1 MKPSTLIA
9 CLATGLAGAA
19 LAGPAAADYPQRA
32 ITLVVPYAAGGTN
45 DTLSRII
52 GEHLAKTLGRP
63 VLIENDAGAA
73 GTLAARRVAR
83 ATPDGHTLIMGNMG
97 THAVAVSHYRSLGY
111 QPQADFTP
119 IGLTASVPA
128 VVVARRDFTGTTLT
142 DLKAVLR
149 SRPEGLSEAHIG
161 VGSPTHTFCTL
172 LHGLMG
178 TRAVRVAYRGGSQ
191 AMSDLVG
198 GHADFSCISLSG
210 AIAQINAGSVKA
222 LAVATRERVGII
234 PAVPTAAES
243 GLPGFEVSTW
253 NGLFA
258 PRGLPPAI
266 RDRLSAAMD
275 AALADPGVQARLLEL
290 GFVLPAPAER
300 GGEVLGSLVAREI
313 PRWAKVLQEGGIAP
327 D

>member
-1 MKPSTLIA
+1 MKPAVLIA
-9 CLATGLAGAA
+9 CLLSGLASTA
-19 LAGPAAADYPQRA
+19 LADAASQFPQRA

-52 GEHLAKTLGRP
+52 GEYLAKTLGRP

-83 ATPDGHTLIMGNMG
+83 AVPDGHTLIMGNMG
-97 THAVAVSHYRSLGY
+97 THAVAVSQYRSLGY
-111 QPQADFTP
+111 QPLTDFTP
-119 IGLTASVPA
+119 IGLVASVPA
-128 VVVARRDFTGTTLT
+128 VVVARRDFPGTTLA

-149 SRPEGLSEAHIG
+149 AKPEGLSEAHIG

-210 AIAQINAGSVKA
+210 AVSQINSGSLKA
-222 LAVATRERVGII
+222 LAVAARERVGII

-266 RDRLSAAMD
+266 RDKLSVAID
-275 AALADPGVQARLLEL
+275 QALGDPGVQARLVEL
-290 GFVLPAPAER
+290 GFVLPTPAER
-300 GGEVLGSLVAREI
+300 GGEVLGELVAREI
-313 PRWAKVLQEGGIAP
+313 PRWSAVLKAAGIAP
-327 D
+327 E

>member
-1 MKPSTLIA
+1 MKPAALIA
-9 CLATGLAGAA
+9 CLLSGLISPA
-19 LAGPAAADYPQRA
+19 LADAASQFPQRA

-52 GEHLAKTLGRP
+52 GEHLAKTLGRA

-73 GTLAARRVAR
+73 GTLAARRLAR
-83 ATPDGHTLIMGNMG
+83 AVPDGHTLIMGNMG
-97 THAVAVSHYRSLGY
+97 THAVAVSQYRSLGY
-111 QPQADFTP
+111 RPLTDFTP
-119 IGLTASVPA
+119 IGLVASVPA
-128 VVVARRDFTGTTLT
+128 VVVARRDFPGTTLV
-142 DLKAVLR
+142 DLQAALR
-149 SRPEGLSEAHIG
+149 AKPEGLAEAHIG

-172 LHGLMG
+172 LHDLMG

-210 AIAQINAGSVKA
+210 AISQINSGSLKA

-258 PRGLPPAI
+258 PRDLPPAI
-266 RDRLSAAMD
+266 RDKLAVAID
-275 AALADPGVQARLLEL
+275 HALADPGVQARLIEL
-290 GFVLPAPAER
+290 GFFLPKPAER
-300 GGEVLGSLVAREI
+300 GGEVLGELVAQEI
-313 PRWAKVLQEGGIAP
+313 PRWAAVLKTAGIAP
-327 D
+327 E

>member
-1 MKPSTLIA
+1 MKMMVTIA
-9 CLATGLAGAA
+9 CLITTLA
-19 LAGPAAADYPQRA
+19 AGPALADYPQRA

-83 ATPDGHTLIMGNMG
+83 AAADGHTLIMGNMG
-97 THAVAVSHYRSLGY
+97 THAVAVTQYRSLGY
-111 QPQADFTP
+111 APLTDFTP

-128 VVVARRDFTGTTLT
+128 VVVARRDFPGTTLA
-142 DLKAVLR
+142 DLRAALTA
-149 SRPEGLSEAHIG
+149 RPEGLSEAHIG

-178 TRAVRVAYRGGSQ
+178 TKAVRVAYRGGSQ

-198 GHADFSCISLSG
+198 GHVDFSCISLSG

-222 LAVATRERVGII
+222 LAVASPERVGII
-234 PAVPTAAES
+234 PSVPTAAES
-243 GLPGFEVSTW
+243 GMQGFQVSTW

-258 PRGLPPAI
+258 PPNLPTAI
-266 RDRLSAAMD
+266 RDRLAAAID
-275 AALADPGVQARLLEL
+275 AALSDSHVQTRLLEL
-290 GFVLPAPAER
+290 GFVLPKANER
-300 GGEVLGSLVAREI
+300 GSDVLRALIAQEI

-327 D
+327 E